1 MKLNLEGKVV
11 LVSGG
16 SSGIGKAI
24 ATDFAREGAS
34 VMITAR
40 RVGPLQDAVTEL
52 EALGGR
58 ASYFAADM
66 TLESDVVAAVART
79 KDVFGIIPE
88 VVVCNVRSLIKFG
101 FDDTMT
107 EDFRTSSEQCVLSV
121 VHLAKAVLPTWKK
134 TQWGRFINLGSV
146 CTLEPHRWHHTILGN
161 TFRLSVTLSSG
172 QVGVINTD
180 YISINNRAAVGLM
193 RSLSNEFSSYGITF
207 NTIAI
212 GLIDTGTSEKIIN
225 DADKESRVQAEPQPQ
240 ISMKRPG
247 RPEEVA
253 AQVVFLASDRASYV
267 KIIHIILIFNY
278 VLTSLKVTG
287 QNIVVD
293 GGWTRGI

>member
-40 RVGPLQDAVTEL
+40 RIGPLQDTVKEL
-52 EALGGR
+52 EALDGR
-58 ASYFAADM
+58 ASYFSADM
-66 TLESDVVAAVART
+66 TRESDVLAAVDKT
-79 KDVFGIIPE
+79 KDVFGVVPE

-101 FDDTMT
+101 FDDTTT

-134 TQWGRFINLGSV
+134 TQWG
-146 CTLEPHRWHHTILGN
+146 
-161 TFRLSVTLSSG
+161 
-172 QVGVINTD
+172 
-180 YISINNRAAVGLM
+180 RAAVGLM

-225 DADKESRVQAEPQPQ
+225 DADKELRVQAEPQPQ

-267 KIIHIILIFNY
+267 
-278 VLTSLKVTG
+278 TG

>member
-40 RVGPLQDAVTEL
+40 RIGPLHDTVKEL

-58 ASYFAADM
+58 ASYFSADM
-66 TLESDVVAAVART
+66 TRESDVLAAVDRT

-101 FDDTMT
+101 FDDTTT

-134 TQWGRFINLGSV
+134 TQR
-146 CTLEPHRWHHTILGN
+146 
-161 TFRLSVTLSSG
+161 
-172 QVGVINTD
+172 
-180 YISINNRAAVGLM
+180 
-193 RSLSNEFSSYGITF
+193 
-207 NTIAI
+207 AI

-225 DADKESRVQAEPQPQ
+225 DADKESRAQAEPQPQ

-267 KIIHIILIFNY
+267 RTIHITLICNV